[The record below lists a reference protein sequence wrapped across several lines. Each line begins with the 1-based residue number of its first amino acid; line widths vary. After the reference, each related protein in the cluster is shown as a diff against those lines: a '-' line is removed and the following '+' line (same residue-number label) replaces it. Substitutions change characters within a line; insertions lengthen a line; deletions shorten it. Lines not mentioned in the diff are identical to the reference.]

1 MDDPDHSAPQDQP
14 ELVKLVARIAVAWL
28 NNPSHQIAADEVPS
42 LIECIHEGLA
52 TLHADGHVTSNAA
65 QAASPE
71 HIPAV
76 SVAESLASKDYILS
90 MIDGKPYKAL
100 RRHVAAYGLTPE
112 EYRARYRLNPTYPM
126 VAENHSATRRQ
137 LAERIGLGA
146 MRKKT

>member
-1 MDDPDHSAPQDQP
+1 MDDPDYSQSNAQLKTA
-14 ELVKLVARIAVAWL
+14 EVVTRIAVAWL
-28 NNPSHQIAADEVPS
+28 NNPTHR
-42 LIECIHEGLA
+42 IEAEELPMLLQRIHEGLKALSPETGA
-52 TLHADGHVTSNAA
+52 TAQVTPGAP
-65 QAASPE
+65 PE

-76 SVAESLASKDYILS
+76 SVRESLASKDHILS

-100 RRHVAAYGLTPE
+100 RRHLAAYGLTPQ